1 MPPTVR
7 PESDRGE
14 ASSLRFASAARTLGQ
29 VARARGLAVPG
40 FRSPPRVAGVERTV
54 RRRADGGATI
64 AVRLRG
70 RPWVAVLGDMVEG
83 VVVAN
88 GLTGT
93 AAHQARNALWTGVEP
108 HELRAA

>member
-1 MPPTVR
+1 MPPPVR
-7 PESDRGE
+7 LEPEAAE
-14 ASSLRFASAARTLGQ
+14 ATSLRFASAARTLGQ

-40 FRSPPRVAGVERTV
+40 FRSPPRLAGVERSV
-54 RRRADGGATI
+54 RRRPDGGATI

-70 RPWVAVLGDMVEG
+70 RPWVAVLGDMIEG

-88 GLTGT
+88 GLHGS
-93 AAHQARNALWTGVEP
+93 AAHQARNAMWTEVEP